1 MLPAAH
7 SPLQLSAN
15 WHVLPSGG
23 LQLSVGT
30 AAGAAGGSPLKVLA
44 GPAGEQGSGQACCTS
59 SSMMHS
65 MDGLAGATQQAW
77 QTRGPVA
84 LAQVCQVSCHSQQD
98 ELHCLIVLPGCS
110 ATLRPIY
117 SKRVCNLPLA
127 QTLAEDLRQRHQHP
141 QVVSAQS
148 GLLSMDQARSLLPLL
163 ADDPTAY
170 TVPVVGV
177 WVSGVASASHPLVW
191 AACLKFLAS
200 GQLQDKALMADGA
213 FLLLLYQTGT
223 AQPACFEVH
232 VTGHEGSIPVTMW
245 RGNISLRSGS
255 RVVGDHLKCPLVQ
268 LRHITAALPISPGH
282 KQGDLPGVKLLPSH
296 GSPGTGSAVRQSS
309 PGVSSEE
316 PAPRQGTLP
325 RPHTPPSSSFA
336 QLQGSRPLAVRSRM
350 GSATPSGPAVCTH
363 PPSGVRGAPWSYAE
377 SGGMEYAQMWTPPQ
391 EHGGDVTASWQAPG
405 PGMQQWRP
413 PGLAQP
419 DAVALQQEVADLRQ
433 QVLQMQL
440 ASVHAEQAAPAAPL
454 PAPTSSCG
462 VNTTFVWRPE
472 AGSSRRGSPA
482 CSPQQASSSAALQSI
497 AAAGSALDVVTQ
509 EEDKSLH
516 QPPPAAAT
524 LKDEGHASEQSFA
537 SSTARSSVASRRPEG
552 GAAAHARLLHLQ
564 QLEPGTPPA
573 SGGRDSDQSLG
584 LARPDSPG
592 TQSPA
597 GTAEQSWLPE
607 GGPASLPDEQAAQQ
621 QPGPAQH
628 GTPAAGA
635 GVEHRALAS
644 HAAAE
649 AGQGSGQQPA
659 GSVLPTALWQ
669 KQSVLAGRLH
679 SQGRPS
685 ALLHHSSSSNDL
697 APSLSSDGEDPG
709 PMAGAE
715 QSLPSNL
722 DSAWGSMDQS
732 SAPQAASTGM
742 LEASPQPSRP
752 PLLDARR
759 STAASSLGALRSG
772 TAPGREH
779 VRACGAGP
787 GLRSSSTG
795 APATSGCMSIVRT
808 QFLPAPEPS
817 ESDDDEVRGGAAEL
831 AEWTGYKSLTLN
843 AGTSNPREWL
853 LQDARLERKYG
864 IMRGIS
870 SDGND
875 DSTAVIAAGDL
886 LFEPND

>member
-1 MLPAAH
+1 
-7 SPLQLSAN
+7 
-15 WHVLPSGG
+15 
-23 LQLSVGT
+23 
-30 AAGAAGGSPLKVLA
+30 
-44 GPAGEQGSGQACCTS
+44 
-59 SSMMHS
+59 
-65 MDGLAGATQQAW
+65 
-77 QTRGPVA
+77 
-84 LAQVCQVSCHSQQD
+84 
-98 ELHCLIVLPGCS
+98 
-110 ATLRPIY
+110 
-117 SKRVCNLPLA
+117 
-127 QTLAEDLRQRHQHP
+127 
-141 QVVSAQS
+141 
-148 GLLSMDQARSLLPLL
+148 
-163 ADDPTAY
+163 
-170 TVPVVGV
+170 
-177 WVSGVASASHPLVW
+177 
-191 AACLKFLAS
+191 
-200 GQLQDKALMADGA
+200 
-213 FLLLLYQTGT
+213 
-223 AQPACFEVH
+223 
-232 VTGHEGSIPVTMW
+232 
-245 RGNISLRSGS
+245 
-255 RVVGDHLKCPLVQ
+255 
-268 LRHITAALPISPGH
+268 
-282 KQGDLPGVKLLPSH
+282 
-296 GSPGTGSAVRQSS
+296 
-309 PGVSSEE
+309 
-316 PAPRQGTLP
+316 
-325 RPHTPPSSSFA
+325 
-336 QLQGSRPLAVRSRM
+336 
-350 GSATPSGPAVCTH
+350 
-363 PPSGVRGAPWSYAE
+363 
-377 SGGMEYAQMWTPPQ
+377 
-391 EHGGDVTASWQAPG
+391 
-405 PGMQQWRP
+405 
-413 PGLAQP
+413 
-419 DAVALQQEVADLRQ
+419 
-433 QVLQMQL
+433 MQL

-516 QPPPAAAT
+516 QVQLSERARGGEPDRHGGQHGAGMRQQHGPLQSTGSPSSAAPMPRHPADLQPPPAAAT

-537 SSTARSSVASRRPEG
+537 SSTARSSVASRGPEG

-584 LARPDSPG
+584 LARPNSPG
-592 TQSPA
+592 AQSPA

-607 GGPASLPDEQAAQQ
+607 GAPASLPDEQAAQQ
-621 QPGPAQH
+621 QPGPAHH

-685 ALLHHSSSSNDL
+685 ALLHHSSSSDDL

-817 ESDDDEVRGGAAEL
+817 ESDDDEVRGGAAG
-831 AEWTGYKSLTLN
+831 W
-843 AGTSNPREWL
+843 
-853 LQDARLERKYG
+853 
-864 IMRGIS
+864 
-870 SDGND
+870 
-875 DSTAVIAAGDL
+875 
-886 LFEPND
+886 